1 MLEHNYI
8 KNKLQVDIETIIQNL
23 DYNIEVNGEVGFYD
37 HTWIKKKFGTL
48 VTPFVLN
55 PITTTISEDTLK
67 LETRQYT
74 MVAMPFAKERKA
86 WENIVNEIKSLYS
99 NGYQTNL
106 NGNIVT
112 WQFVNEQFGVDF
124 VEGSGFADKRFELLI
139 TFNAVLFPENTLID
153 TTTQQIKINDVA
165 IAWRSFKYE
174 HGKTSLL
181 NMGENYN
188 NANNVKLNNNQV
200 VIEAYVLN
208 DVGDEVRK
216 LISSYQGTNIKV
228 NLELAYIMDSA
239 KVYNFDG
246 FTISNVRGD
255 IEMVL
260 LYFSPYKEDI
270 VITVNGVSAP
280 IVRYEIEFETAQKQF
295 LSPNSINV
303 KAVNL
308 SRTIVYGF
316 VFSEE
321 NNAVINKIYDDMFD
335 ETFDGIYNV
344 VITFN
349 HLSTPKTVEK
359 TLEIKKVSKKGE
371 TDNQDAIVV
380 TFTEG

>member
-1 MLEHNYI
+1 M
-8 KNKLQVDIETIIQNL
+8 
-23 DYNIEVNGEVGFYD
+23 
-37 HTWIKKKFGTL
+37 
-48 VTPFVLN
+48 
-55 PITTTISEDTLK
+55 
-67 LETRQYT
+67 
-74 MVAMPFAKERKA
+74 
-86 WENIVNEIKSLYS
+86 
-99 NGYQTNL
+99 
-106 NGNIVT
+106 
-112 WQFVNEQFGVDF
+112 
-124 VEGSGFADKRFELLI
+124 
-139 TFNAVLFPENTLID
+139 
-153 TTTQQIKINDVA
+153 
-165 IAWRSFKYE
+165 
-174 HGKTSLL
+174 
-181 NMGENYN
+181 
-188 NANNVKLNNNQV
+188 
-200 VIEAYVLN
+200 LN
-208 DVGDEVRK
+208 DVEDEVRK
-216 LISSYQGTNIKV
+216 LISSYQGTNIKLD
-228 NLELAYIMDSA
+228 LEIAYIMDSS

-308 SRTIVYGF
+308 SRTLVYGF

-349 HLSTPKTVEK
+349 HLETPKTVEK
-359 TLEIKKVSKKGE
+359 TLELKKVSKKGE